1 MRILL
6 LLQVSSFYLQHWH
19 TLPTMTTALPVPTTI
34 PGFFPELLSQEDLE
48 EEDTEA
54 SLLLPSSGHIWY
66 QPEKHTVLEALQP
79 PYLHHM
85 NISEPCT
92 APEEDWGH
100 MSNAAE

>member
-6 LLQVSSFYLQHWH
+6 LLQVSSFHLQQRQ
-19 TLPTMTTALPVPTTI
+19 TTALPVPTTI

-66 QPEKHTVLEALQP
+66 QPEKHAVPEALQP
-79 PYLHHM
+79 PYLPHM
-85 NISEPCT
+85 SISEPCT
-92 APEEDWGH
+92 APEEDWRCI
-100 MSNAAE
+100 